1 MTNDL
6 IKQSKKGV
14 FTLISGQFFRFLVQ
28 IAAIVI
34 MSRLLSA
41 GDYGL
46 TAIVLSLVSIGE
58 IFRDFG
64 LSSAAI
70 QAENLSQA
78 EKSNLFWLNSLIGLI
93 LSVVLFASS
102 GLIASFFHDDRLIPI
117 SQVLSV
123 VFLINGVATQFKAG
137 LNRDLKLKEITVSE
151 SVAQFLSTI
160 LAIVLGAIGMGY
172 WAVVF
177 QQIANY
183 LLILVFLALYHVWIP
198 GLPCFKT
205 SVTHLSKFGLNL
217 LGAQLVGQI
226 IKSIDTFVIGRFFG
240 TDVLGIYNRA
250 QQIVLISLNRINAPS
265 TTLAL
270 PVLSRLRSNTVEYYK
285 FLNYGQS
292 VLLQAVSFTFAMLAI
307 NAPWIVLIVLGAKWA
322 SAVSIVQGLCVIAI
336 VQVASYSH
344 FWICLSKNLMGKRF
358 YFVLYTLP
366 VYAALIILGAWFGS
380 LYAVLIGLWLSNLVM
395 WLWSILFLKKNGVD
409 VKQIT
414 SSPFIVCSFYMSVT
428 VLLTIVS
435 HFLEMNLVLKHI
447 VLNVLL
453 IMSVILMY
461 VSSNVFRGSIKNI
474 INLKTKKS

>member
-6 IKQSKKGV
+6 IKQSKRGV

-46 TAIVLSLVSIGE
+46 TAIVLSVVSIGE

-70 QAENLSQA
+70 QAETLSQA
-78 EKSNLFWLNSLIGLI
+78 EKSNLFWFNSLLGLI
-93 LSVVLFASS
+93 FTVVLFASS
-102 GLIASFFHDDRLIPI
+102 GLIADFFHDDRLIPI
-117 SQVLSV
+117 SQALSI

-151 SVAQFLSTI
+151 SAAQFFSTI
-160 LAIVLGAIGMGY
+160 LAVILGVIGLGY

-183 LLILVFLALYHVWIP
+183 FLILVFFVVYHRW
-198 GLPCFKT
+198 LPSLPSSRT
-205 SVTHLSKFGLNL
+205 SIIHLSKFGLSL
-217 LGAQLVGQI
+217 LGAQLIGQF
-226 IKSIDTFVIGRFFG
+226 IKSIDTFVIGKFFG
-240 TDVLGIYNRA
+240 TDILGLYNRA

-270 PVLSRLRSNTVEYYK
+270 PVLSRLRNNDVEYYK
-285 FLNYGQS
+285 FFNYGQS

-307 NAPWIVLIVLGAKWA
+307 NAHWVVLVVLGAKWV
-322 SAVSIVQGLCVIAI
+322 SAVSIVQALCVVAI

-344 FWICLSKNLMGKRF
+344 FWICLSRNLMSKRF

-366 VYAALIILGAWFGS
+366 IYAALIILGASFGS
-380 LYAVLIGLWLSNLVM
+380 LYLVLIGLFLSNLVM
-395 WLWSILFLKKNGVD
+395 WLWSIIFLQKND
-409 VKQIT
+409 IEIKEIT
-414 SSPFIVCSFYMSVT
+414 KSPFTICSFYIIAT
-428 VLLTIVS
+428 VVLTIAS
-435 HFLEMNLVLKHI
+435 HLIEVNFIFKHI
-447 VLNVLL
+447 ALNILL
-453 IMSVILMY
+453 VMLIILMY
-461 VSSNVFRGSIKNI
+461 FSSNVFRTSIKNI
-474 INLKTKKS
+474 INLKSKKS